1 MTTVQV
7 RGLIRDRKN
16 SARREVELAHT
27 QQNEMSRHNWVTE
40 DKTGKCY
47 TYRGIKYC
55 Y

>member
-1 MTTVQV
+1 MTTVEV
-7 RGLIRDRKN
+7 RGLIRDRKR
-16 SARREVELAHT
+16 AERRNVELAHT
-27 QQNEMSRHNWVTE
+27 QQLEMTRHTWVTE